1 MGAKS
6 PGERLGGGCEERLRG
21 LSAGVR
27 GEAAGG
33 LGRCQAA
40 GGLRGRPGGGLS
52 SPLSAPRRLLPS
64 YPRYRGN
71 RPGSPSPA
79 PPLEPEPEPLGSR
92 LPPPAMELLAAALS
106 AACALDQDDSG
117 R

>member
-1 MGAKS
+1 MEVLREFGVS
-6 PGERLGGGCEERLRG
+6 GGCG
-21 LSAGVR
+21 GTP
-27 GEAAGG
+27 GAAT
-33 LGRCQAA
+33 A
-40 GGLRGRPGGGLS
+40 
-52 SPLSAPRRLLPS
+52 PLSLPRRLLPS

-79 PPLEPEPEPLGSR
+79 PPLPPLPPPELLGSR

-106 AACALDQDDSG
+106 AACALDQDGSAGQPG